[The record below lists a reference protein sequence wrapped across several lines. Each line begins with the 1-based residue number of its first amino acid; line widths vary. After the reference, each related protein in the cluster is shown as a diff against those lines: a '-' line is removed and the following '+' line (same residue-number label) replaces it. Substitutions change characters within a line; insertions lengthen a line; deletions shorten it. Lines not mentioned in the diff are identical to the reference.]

1 VSRLR
6 SYQAAVARRACRSLA
21 GCRRT
26 GAHAARRG
34 AGDDKPRS
42 GRVAELFVYDNF
54 SRVPVEQ
61 AEAGDICALTGLAD
75 VSIGETICAREAPNP
90 LPMIKARC
98 CLRELWRVE
107 RGAQPAAHYQG
118 AARPDGAVR
127 RAGARRPV

>member
-1 VSRLR
+1 VRQVKTPLLR
-6 SYQAAVARRACRSLA
+6 RCIYSAVTQAAAAWQVRRQPAGRRRA
-21 GCRRT
+21 

-90 LPMIKARC
+90 LPMIKARRG
-98 CLRELWRVE
+98 LREPWK
-107 RGAQPAAHYQG
+107 GC
-118 AARPDGAVR
+118 
-127 RAGARRPV
+127 ARRTALCP